1 MTAKDHLIQ
10 SSLLDENDCQST
22 DPSENI
28 EQQQQQHQ
36 LPPDYT
42 SSTIQET
49 EPSDEE
55 EEEDPTQVNES
66 DLYDEHGQIKFPL
79 NDLIKLE
86 EQLNQTRWVVPV
98 LPDGELIKC
107 LRATVRL
114 AAQSKFLVH
123 KKNLHF
129 SSRIRYEK

>member
-10 SSLLDENDCQST
+10 SVLHDENDCQST
-22 DPSENI
+22 DPTENI
-28 EQQQQQHQ
+28 EQQQQQQHQ
-36 LPPDYT
+36 LPPDYI
-42 SSTIQET
+42 SSTIQEI
-49 EPSDEE
+49 EPSDDEE
-55 EEEDPTQVNES
+55 DDPTQIDES

-79 NDLIKLE
+79 TDLIKLE

-114 AAQSKFLVH
+114 AAQSKSII
-123 KKNLHF
+123 NRRIF
-129 SSRIRYEK
+129 SQPSLLF